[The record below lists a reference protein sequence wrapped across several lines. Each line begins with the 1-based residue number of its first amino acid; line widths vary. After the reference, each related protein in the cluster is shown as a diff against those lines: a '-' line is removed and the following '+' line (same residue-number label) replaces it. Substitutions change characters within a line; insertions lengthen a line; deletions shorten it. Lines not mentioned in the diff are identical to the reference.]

1 MSSYIGRHAE
11 LYDIF
16 YSEKPYG
23 AEAAFVDECLR
34 SNSAGKAHRVL
45 ELACGTGRHAVELE
59 KLGYDLLAT
68 DYSADLLEV
77 ARERAR
83 HHGSRVTFEQHDMRA
98 LDVAEESFD
107 AAICLFDAIGYV
119 QTNEGVAATLNR
131 VHRALRPGGLFLFEF
146 WHAAAMLRSF
156 EPCRVREWR
165 LKDRTIVRMSQTVL
179 IPAQQLARVTYRVH
193 ELCDDGTFRQLE
205 EAQLNRYFLLQEM
218 VYFLTSA
225 SFELVAAFDGFTPKR
240 EIDETTWHIVA
251 IARKPVS
258 SAQ

>member
-16 YSEKPYG
+16 YAAKPYES
-23 AEAAFVDECLR
+23 EAAFVHECL
-34 SNSAGKAHRVL
+34 SGGTGHRVL
-45 ELACGTGRHAVELE
+45 ELACGTGRHAIALE
-59 KLGYDLLAT
+59 KLGYELLAT
-68 DYSADLLEV
+68 DYSAGLLDV

-83 HHGSRVTFEQHDMRA
+83 RNGSRVTFEQQDMRS
-98 LDVAEESFD
+98 LDVPEKSFD
-107 AAICLFDAIGYV
+107 AAICLFDAIGYA
-119 QTNEGVAATLNR
+119 QTNEGVAATLQR

-165 LKDRTIVRMSQTVL
+165 LDDRTIVRVSQTAL

-193 ELCDDGTFRQLE
+193 ELCDDGTFHELE
-205 EAQLNRYFLLQEM
+205 EVQLNRYFLLQEM
-218 VYFLTSA
+218 AYFLTSS
-225 SFELVAAFDGFTPKR
+225 SFELVAAFDGYTPRR

-251 IARKPVS
+251 VARKPFS
-258 SAQ
+258 PAQ